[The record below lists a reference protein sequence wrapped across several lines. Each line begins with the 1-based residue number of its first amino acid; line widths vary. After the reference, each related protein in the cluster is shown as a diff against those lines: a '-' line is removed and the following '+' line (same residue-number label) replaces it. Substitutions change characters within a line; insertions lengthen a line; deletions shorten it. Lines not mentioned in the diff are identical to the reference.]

1 MEYSGYSLMMK
12 LQRISEKMI
21 GYERKIV
28 GDNEKRMERE
38 I

>member
-1 MEYSGYSLMMK
+1 MEYSGYLLMMK
-12 LQRISEKMI
+12 LQRISEKMF

-28 GDNEKRMERE
+28 GDNKKRMERA

>member
-12 LQRISEKMI
+12 LQRISEKMF

-28 GDNEKRMERE
+28 GDNKKRMERE